1 MCDKEDT
8 YMENKEAKVAR
19 IIEKL
24 IKLDEIRRIKQG
36 VTPAPPSR
44 SGNR

>member
-1 MCDKEDT
+1 
-8 YMENKEAKVAR
+8 MENKEVKVAR

-36 VTPAPPSR
+36 VTPAPPSK
-44 SGNR
+44 SNNQ